1 MGTHRDGRKEAVR
14 LWIEISKERCGIKA
28 VYEESS
34 ATAAPCVLEQMEK
47 LYSTGIGLHDMLS
60 KRKKPIVD
68 ESAHTKYVL
77 SVCAGKARFEYAVS
91 PQAMLAV
98 KSQNFPSDRNL
109 RQGDETCQDPFNK
122 YKLTVCF
129 SNESDTVR

>member
-14 LWIEISKERCGIKA
+14 LWVEISKERCDIKA

-47 LYSTGIGLHDMLS
+47 LYSAGICLHNMFS
-60 KRKKPIVD
+60 KGKKKLIVN
-68 ESAHTKYVL
+68 ETAHTKYVL

-98 KSQNFPSDRNL
+98 KSQNCPSDHVL
-109 RQGDETCQDPFNK
+109 RQGDET
-122 YKLTVCF
+122 
-129 SNESDTVR
+129 VRTQ